1 MNFCVLD
8 CFTTILYYKTIYNEM
23 GNFLFLDDALK
34 LTYNFN
40 SFDILNSYTYTYP
53 NDDSDLFYSDVID
66 EYNYDDITL
75 DYMFDKI
82 PKVIC
87 ISDKEYRLHINF
99 TIFNTWRAKY
109 VDYDEINSY
118 FEEEDKD
125 LLDLL
130 KKIDKKLNKN

>member
-1 MNFCVLD
+1 MS
-8 CFTTILYYKTIYNEM
+8 
-23 GNFLFLDDALK
+23 NFLSLDDAIK
-34 LTYNFN
+34 LTYFSN
-40 SFDILNSYTYTYP
+40 SFDSLTTYTYIYT

-87 ISDKEYRLHINF
+87 ISDREYHLHIKY
-99 TIFNTWRAKY
+99 TIFNTWRVKY
-109 VDYDEINSY
+109 VDFDEINSC
-118 FEEEDKD
+118 FEEEGKD